1 MGLNW
6 VVEAL
11 PCPPAPHFAMAGSI
25 KPKEILATLD
35 AMLRVVTPDHPF
47 QPVLAASIDPHV
59 WRAVFVQQCKTLKN
73 ACKEAAAS
81 DTLQEACGD
90 LHEFAA
96 TLYADSYFDHF
107 HADDN
112 PDRDAEEFA
121 PDQDFFDNNPR
132 WLTAKREAR
141 PAAAL
146 IQDRVVSLDDRWKKT
161 CNSLSLRLEEG
172 PYASVLPAV
181 LELAGADTRKKWGQ
195 DWLSPPLPGPNH
207 ERRSQEARLDA
218 EVFVIEM
225 LLPNLEAAVNQAFP
239 SPEHRGVRQQ
249 AKNRL
254 KNAAADV
261 LATYHLRHGWKTL
274 LGHATAAAALRG
286 LLVKARKA
294 LTNNSRRTEPLHLT
308 GKRLLASLRRISPE
322 TLDPLL
328 KRKWSEHIG
337 DPAQREAVICSLHV
351 LSDGHTA
358 ISQDMLGEQLRK
370 VSQTAKDTGWTDKAE
385 ERLWK
390 LRSDMLAIHGAEN
403 WIHQS
408 IEANAPGFRRP
419 RKEFGWLVNPLLVVW
434 DEIYKAL

>member
-1 MGLNW
+1 
-6 VVEAL
+6 
-11 PCPPAPHFAMAGSI
+11 MAGSI
-25 KPKEILATLD
+25 KPKDILATLD

-59 WRAVFVQQCKTLKN
+59 WQAVFVQHCTAIN
-73 ACKEAAAS
+73 TACKQDGANEA
-81 DTLQEACGD
+81 TRKACD
-90 LHEFAA
+90 ELHEFAA
-96 TLYADSYFDHF
+96 TLYGDSHFDHF
-107 HADDN
+107 HAARHK
-112 PDRDAEEFA
+112 DRDPEEFG
-121 PDQDFFDNNPR
+121 PDHEFFGNKPH
-132 WLTAKREAR
+132 WLDASREAK
-141 PAAAL
+141 PAVAL
-146 IQDRVVSLDDRWKKT
+146 IEDRIASLDDRWKKT

-181 LELAGADTRKKWGQ
+181 LELAGADTRKKWGP

-207 ERRSQEARLDA
+207 KRRSQEARLDA
-218 EVFVIEM
+218 EVFVIEI

-261 LATYHLRHGWKTL
+261 LATYHLRHGWRTL

-286 LLVKARKA
+286 LLDKAREA
-294 LTNNSRRTEPLHLT
+294 LTNNRRRTEPIHLT
-308 GKRLLASLRRISPE
+308 GKRLLESLRRVPPE

-328 KRKWSEHIG
+328 KREWDRHLS
-337 DPAQREAVICSLHV
+337 DPEQLEAVICSLHL

-358 ISQDMLGEQLRK
+358 ISQDMLGEQLR
-370 VSQTAKDTGWTDKAE
+370 TASKKATSTGWIDKAE

-390 LRSDMLAIHGAEN
+390 LRSDMLAIHAAEN

-408 IEANAPGFRRP
+408 ISANKVPGFRKP
-419 RKEFGWLVNPLLVVW
+419 RKEYGWLVNPLLVLW
-434 DEIYKAL
+434 DNVYKAL